1 MEPKSAS
8 QANDDSLDDDADDLA
23 GLMAGLD
30 LSRKPC
36 QVCQKPLTTSNMWKE
51 NVCIDCQDVFEAARK
66 AAADPRTDLP
76 PHSCKTRMIVK
87 ILQDIEARGEGE
99 KTIIFSQFTT
109 MLDLIEPFLRFEKIK
124 FVRCECV
131 DFIFVYR
138 CRRRMVVDDGSMDK
152 AKRDESLDTISNSK
166 STKVILISFKAGST
180 GAFLGHP
187 DVV

>member
-1 MEPKSAS
+1 MDCEGLYKAS
-8 QANDDSLDDDADDLA
+8 
-23 GLMAGLD
+23 
-30 LSRKPC
+30 K
-36 QVCQKPLTTSNMWKE
+36 
-51 NVCIDCQDVFEAARK
+51 K
-66 AAADPRTDLP
+66 AAEDSDSGLL
-76 PHSCKTRMIVK
+76 PHSSKTRMIVK
-87 ILQDIEARGEGE
+87 ILRETEERGEGE